1 MFLGKFKG
9 KKCMNDVTMRMNRLC
24 LRVLIIALLCIAC
37 FAFPGQRKLRAEGKK
52 EHAKELF
59 VSEAELYSSGLSYI
73 RKEEYEKALSYFNE
87 LVKKNPRYSR
97 TCYYIGLC
105 NLNLKRWD
113 DARVA
118 FNRCISIKSDDA
130 EAYNLLGTTYCM
142 QEQYQEAV
150 EAFKQAV
157 RIKPDFTKAHHN
169 LGLTYIILGDKGLAF
184 EEYKALKNLSKD
196 FASDLFNKIY
206 K

>member
-1 MFLGKFKG
+1 M
-9 KKCMNDVTMRMNRLC
+9 
-24 LRVLIIALLCIAC
+24 LLCIAC
-37 FAFPGQRKLRAEGKK
+37 FAFSGQQELRAEGKK
-52 EHAKELF
+52 EHTKELF

-73 RKEEYEKALSYFNE
+73 RKEDYEKALSCFNE
-87 LVKKNPRYSR
+87 LCKKNPRYSR

-113 DARVA
+113 GARA
-118 FNRCISIKSDDA
+118 ALNQCISIKSDDA

-169 LGLTYIILGDKGLAF
+169 LGLAYIILGDKGLAF
-184 EEYKALKNLSKD
+184 EEYKALKDLSKD
-196 FASDLFNKIY
+196 LASDLFNKIY